1 MKIVFMTVRFNHK
14 SLPPKLTYKFNAAPR
29 KKGFH
34 FFMELAK
41 SILKIHSKM

>member
-1 MKIVFMTVRFNHK
+1 MKTVFTTVRFNHK

-34 FFMELAK
+34 FFMGLAK